1 MRFDWNQKKEIDNRQ
16 KHGISFEDAQ
26 TSFLDPFAIRVADVE
41 HSRQNE
47 DRFVLIGM
55 SMRRGVL
62 FVVYCERDE
71 DTIRIISARRATRR
85 ERSDY
90 EEIRK
95 NFDGRNA

>member
-1 MRFDWNQKKEIDNRQ
+1 MRFDWDQKKGRDNRQ
-16 KHGISFEDAQ
+16 KHGVSFEDAQ
-26 TSFLDPFAIRVADVE
+26 TSFFDPFAIRIADVE
-41 HSRQNE
+41 LSNLNE

-71 DTIRIISARRATRR
+71 NLIRIIGARRATKR

-95 NFDGRNA
+95 NTDV